1 MCFLKEEGMLSITI
15 TVFLQKKKKAI
26 FNLNLIKLL
35 VLTSRL
41 EETQVIEEQFMIS
54 QGNHETNPECVYLE
68 IN

>member
-1 MCFLKEEGMLSITI
+1 MLSEGRGNAQHHHYSLLTK
-15 TVFLQKKKKAI
+15 KKKKAI